1 MKKILYI
8 IRRIKQKRGNL
19 GERKVRER
27 LIDEVGFIR
36 LVGLNCVEK
45 KNNSKRA
52 KCYEE
57 YYECT

>member
-1 MKKILYI
+1 MKKNLDI
-8 IRRIKQKRGNL
+8 IRRIKQKKRNR

-27 LIDEVGFIR
+27 LIVEVGFTR

-52 KCYEE
+52 KC
-57 YYECT
+57 

>member
-8 IRRIKQKRGNL
+8 IRRIKQKRGNR
-19 GERKVRER
+19 GERKVKER
-27 LIDEVGFIR
+27 LIDEMGFIR

>member
-8 IRRIKQKRGNL
+8 IRRIKQKRGNR